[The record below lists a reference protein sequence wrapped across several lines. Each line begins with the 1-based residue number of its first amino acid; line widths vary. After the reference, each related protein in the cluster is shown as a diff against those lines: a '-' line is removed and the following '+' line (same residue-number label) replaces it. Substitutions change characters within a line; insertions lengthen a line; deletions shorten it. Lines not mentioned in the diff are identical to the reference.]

1 MIVAIIRYIL
11 YYYCNFCQIKIC
23 IYVFF
28 GLKYNSRLRPST
40 EAAYTTNKTAPLN
53 NHGSDA
59 KITKEFRGMSTMP
72 ASLNKGVKREQ
83 ST

>member
-1 MIVAIIRYIL
+1 MILSIIRYIL

-28 GLKYNSRLRPST
+28 ELKYNSRLRLST
-40 EAAYTTNKTAPLN
+40 EAAYTINKTAPPN
-53 NHGSDA
+53 NHGSDT
-59 KITKEFRGMSTMP
+59 KITKELSGISTMP
-72 ASLNKGVKREQ
+72 ACLSKGAKREQ